1 MEMGRE
7 AGKLV
12 AVLSPAKRMAA
23 VSLFDRAMTRPVFE
37 ADAAHLA
44 EELKSCPAW
53 RLEPLLGVN
62 PELAVQAFCA
72 YQEFDRAGEFPALLS
87 YRGLAYRY
95 VEAETLSRE
104 DWD

>member
-1 MEMGRE
+1 M
-7 AGKLV
+7 

-23 VSLFDRAMTRPVFE
+23 DSLFDRAMTRPVFE

-72 YQEFDRAGEFPALLS
+72 YQEFDRRGSFRRCCPTAGWPIGTW
-87 YRGLAYRY
+87 RR
-95 VEAETLSRE
+95 RR
-104 DWD
+104 

>member
-44 EELKSCPAW
+44 EELKSCPA
-53 RLEPLLGVN
+53 
-62 PELAVQAFCA
+62 
-72 YQEFDRAGEFPALLS
+72 
-87 YRGLAYRY
+87 
-95 VEAETLSRE
+95 
-104 DWD
+104 

>member
-1 MEMGRE
+1 MLFSSGLFTIHKLQREEEAPWKWAGKRE
-7 AGKLV
+7 ARGRFV
-12 AVLSPAKRMAA
+12 PGQRMAA

-53 RLEPLLGVN
+53 RLEPRWGVN

-72 YQEFDRAGEFPALLS
+72 IRS
-87 YRGLAYRY
+87 
-95 VEAETLSRE
+95 
-104 DWD
+104 